1 MSEVLV
7 NVVTAAMLAALAF
20 GLLRR
25 PLARWR
31 AGLHVHDAG
40 GESADRDSVASVPM
54 WVALAA
60 AVLILSLALLLADA
74 YFGPAG

>member
-1 MSEVLV
+1 MSEVLM
-7 NVVTAAMLAALAF
+7 NVVTAAIFTVLAF

-31 AGLHVHDAG
+31 AGLQAQHAAG
-40 GESADRDSVASVPM
+40 ASVPL

-60 AVLILSLALLLADA
+60 GVLILTLAVLLADA
-74 YFGPAG
+74 YFGPTV

>member
-1 MSEVLV
+1 MD
-7 NVVTAAMLAALAF
+7 VVTAAMFAALAF

-25 PLARWR
+25 PLARLR
-31 AGLHVHDAG
+31 AGLHADRAG

-60 AVLILSLALLLADA
+60 GVLILSLAVLLADA
-74 YFGPAG
+74 NFGPAG